1 MEVLLQLELE
11 AGEKQAFQDLILL
24 CNREDG
30 TNYDSG
36 LDYDFFYSIR
46 NEEKKES
53 GIKEEYLAILMG
65 YKLGEQEEGQDILLC
80 TAFVHPAMRGQ
91 GLFTMCMECLYD
103 DFRGKKIR
111 LMRKDKEEHFLR
123 FPYLYTEYF
132 LEKTLERPIAFPG
145 ERRVYPYGEVF
156 FSPYNEKTLY
166 LYGLMVENRF
176 RGQGKGEEIL
186 RDCLD
191 RGEAGVYQ
199 KVILQVDSRNSAAMQ
214 LYTKMGFQIKDLVSY
229 YRGER
234 KRNRD
239 GKNI

>member
-1 MEVLLQLELE
+1 
-11 AGEKQAFQDLILL
+11 
-24 CNREDG
+24 
-30 TNYDSG
+30 
-36 LDYDFFYSIR
+36 
-46 NEEKKES
+46 
-53 GIKEEYLAILMG
+53 
-65 YKLGEQEEGQDILLC
+65 
-80 TAFVHPAMRGQ
+80 
-91 GLFTMCMECLYD
+91 MCMECLYD

-111 LMRKDKEEHFLR
+111 LMRKEKDEHFLH
-123 FPYLYTEYF
+123 FPYIYTEYF

-145 ERRVYPYGEVF
+145 ERRGYPYGEVF

-166 LYGLMVENRF
+166 IYGLMVENRF

-199 KVILQVDSRNSAAMQ
+199 KVILQVDSRNRAAMR
-214 LYTKMGFQIKDLVSY
+214 LYTKMGFQIKDLLSY

-234 KRNRD
+234 KRKRD

>member
-11 AGEKQAFQDLILL
+11 AEEKQAFQDLILL

-80 TAFVHPAMRGQ
+80 TAFVHPSMRGQ

-111 LMRKDKEEHFLR
+111 LMRKEKDEYFLH
-123 FPYLYTEYF
+123 FPYIYTEYF

-156 FSPYNEKTLY
+156 FFSL
-166 LYGLMVENRF
+166 
-176 RGQGKGEEIL
+176 
-186 RDCLD
+186 
-191 RGEAGVYQ
+191 
-199 KVILQVDSRNSAAMQ
+199 
-214 LYTKMGFQIKDLVSY
+214 
-229 YRGER
+229 
-234 KRNRD
+234 
-239 GKNI
+239 

>member
-1 MEVLLQLELE
+1 M
-11 AGEKQAFQDLILL
+11 
-24 CNREDG
+24 
-30 TNYDSG
+30 
-36 LDYDFFYSIR
+36 
-46 NEEKKES
+46 
-53 GIKEEYLAILMG
+53 
-65 YKLGEQEEGQDILLC
+65 
-80 TAFVHPAMRGQ
+80 
-91 GLFTMCMECLYD
+91 
-103 DFRGKKIR
+103 
-111 LMRKDKEEHFLR
+111 
-123 FPYLYTEYF
+123 
-132 LEKTLERPIAFPG
+132 ERPIAFPG

-199 KVILQVDSRNSAAMQ
+199 KVILQVDSRNRAAMR